1 MTEMPMFPLGSVLFP
16 AMPTALR
23 IFEER
28 YIVMLSA
35 VLQDEPAR
43 FGIVLI
49 ERGSEVG
56 GGEHRFPIG
65 TIAEISQM
73 EASEGFIGLIAQ
85 GGRRIEVVDWLP
97 DDPYPRAEVREVPD
111 LEWREELRPLFVEAE
126 QLVRRTLAQASEFV
140 EQQWGADIELAD
152 DPHDALWQLAGIA
165 PLGPLDQVKL
175 LRATD
180 AEQLLRDLIE
190 LTAGAAEMLTVRWD
204 DDDDFPR
211 PEDFGEPGEVEGPPA
226 DDEPA
231 TIDPAPEAAATGS
244 PTADAAEAVD
254 AADDANGTAA
264 DAEHPA
270 EDGDAPDAPTPPR

>member
-1 MTEMPMFPLGSVLFP
+1 MFPLGSVLFP

-28 YIVMLSA
+28 YIVMLST
-35 VLQDEPAR
+35 VLQDEPSQ

-65 TIAEISQM
+65 TIAEIGQM
-73 EASEGFIGLIAQ
+73 EASEGFIGLVAQ
-85 GGRRIEVVDWLP
+85 GGRRIEVIEWLP
-97 DDPYPRAEVREVPD
+97 DDPYPRATVREVPD
-111 LEWREELRPLFVEAE
+111 LEWREELRPLFIEAE

-140 EQQWGADIELAD
+140 EQQWGADIELAE

-175 LRATD
+175 LRASD
-180 AEQLLRDLIE
+180 PEQLLRDLIE
-190 LTAGAAEMLTVRWD
+190 ATTGAAEMLTVQWTV

-211 PEDFGEPGEVEGPPA
+211 PEDFADGASSEDGAAVDGVADDGVAVDGAEEVEGASDDTLSGDTDTDTDAGEPPS
-226 DDEPA
+226 D
-231 TIDPAPEAAATGS
+231 
-244 PTADAAEAVD
+244 
-254 AADDANGTAA
+254 GTAA
-264 DAEHPA
+264 
-270 EDGDAPDAPTPPR
+270 R